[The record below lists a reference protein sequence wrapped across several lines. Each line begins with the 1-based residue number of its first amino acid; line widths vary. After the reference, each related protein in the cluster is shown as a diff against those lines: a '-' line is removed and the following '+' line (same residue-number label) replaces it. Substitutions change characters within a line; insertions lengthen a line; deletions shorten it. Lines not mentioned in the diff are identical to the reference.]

1 MLFSDSITYKCCKK
15 QVVYS
20 SSKNVGDDKM
30 TQAQALGDAKTQQI
44 LYGSLFPLLLKMA
57 SPNAIAF
64 LLQAAVSMTEV
75 WYVGQ
80 LGTISLA
87 AIALVFPMLMLMQ
100 MMSAGALGGAVTSSI
115 ARALGAGEIRKA
127 ETLVWHAVILAFTGA
142 GSCLILYWI
151 GGGRLLSV
159 LGGEGDVLRQAIL
172 YADILFTGAVVLWLT
187 NTLSAV
193 YRGMGNMQFPAA
205 VMMFAAVLQ
214 VPLSGALILG
224 WQGLPQMGIVG
235 AAISAITVGFISA
248 SVLVAGLTFGNV
260 TVPLRFSNFRLNK
273 TQFSDITKVAFPAS
287 LSPLLTVLSILILTG
302 LMGRFGNAAL
312 AGFGIGSRLEFLLV
326 PMVFGIGAA
335 MTSMVGVN
343 VGAKNMRRAE
353 KIGWVGGAFAGALTG
368 VIGCA
373 AAYWPGLWV
382 GIFTNDRETFDVG
395 FRFLQIVGPCF
406 AFQGLG
412 LSLYFASQGAGKV
425 SWPVLATIFRFAVT
439 VSGAFIGIHWF
450 GGGPDTVFYF
460 AGLGMVLYG
469 TITATAISLGAWR
482 TA

>member
-1 MLFSDSITYKCCKK
+1 MTQIRT
-15 QVVYS
+15 
-20 SSKNVGDDKM
+20 VGDDR
-30 TQAQALGDAKTQQI
+30 TQLI
-44 LYGSLFPLLLKMA
+44 LHANPFPLLIKMA

-115 ARALGAGEIRKA
+115 ARALGAADIQKA
-127 ETLVWHAVILAFTGA
+127 QTLVWHSIILAVAGA
-142 GSCLILYWI
+142 GGCLILYWL
-151 GGGRLLSV
+151 GGERLLSI
-159 LGGEGDVLRQAIL
+159 LGGEGDVMIRAIR
-172 YADILFTGAVVLWLT
+172 YAELLFTGAVVLWLS

-193 YRGMGNMQFPAA
+193 YRGMGNMQFPAS
-205 VMMFAAVLQ
+205 VMMFGACLQ

-224 WQGLPQMGIVG
+224 WQGFPQMGIVG

-248 SVLVAGLTFGNV
+248 SVLLAGLIFGNV
-260 TVPLRFSNFRLNK
+260 TVPLRLANFRLYK
-273 TQFSDITKVAFPAS
+273 TQFSDIVKVAFPAS
-287 LSPLLTVLSILILTG
+287 LSPLLTVLSILMLTG
-302 LMGRFGNAAL
+302 LMGSFGNVAL
-312 AGFGIGSRLEFLLV
+312 AGYGIGSRLEFLLV

-343 VGAKNMRRAE
+343 VGAKKIRRAE
-353 KIGWVGGAFAGALTG
+353 KIGWIGGSLAGALTG
-368 VIGCA
+368 IIGCA

-382 GIFTNDRETFDVG
+382 GIFTTDKETLDIG

-439 VSGAFIGIHWF
+439 VSGAFVGIYWF
-450 GGGPDTVFYF
+450 NGGPDTVFYF
-460 AGLGMVLYG
+460 AGIGMVFYG
-469 TITATAISLGAWR
+469 AITAIAISLGAWR
-482 TA
+482 TV